1 MESRITVSVSPFPT
15 EYENGISAVFL
26 VNVDVA
32 SGAAFAVVVLDSNE
46 LGAPARWL
54 SYNI

>member
-15 EYENGISAVFL
+15 EDENGISAVFL